1 MCGIVGIFSFD
12 GRPVPFRDQWQ
23 NFTNQLRHRGPDEG
37 SWWADGSFFF
47 GHRRLAIIDISPS
60 GGQPMATPDGSL
72 VITFNGEIYNYREL
86 REELQEMGVAFHTQ
100 SDTEV
105 LLQGYRVWGTAMP
118 LRLTGQFAFAIAD
131 RTKQT
136 LFLARDRF
144 GEKPLLYTN
153 NPECFAFASELK
165 ALDAIPGLHR
175 ELDKEALGGYL
186 SLNYVPGDRTLLT
199 SVRRLPPASWML
211 VQSDGRFTSGSYW
224 QPPQRVDETA
234 SSASMDEILDSFHQ
248 KFDRAVRLALT
259 SDVPVGVFLSGGL
272 DSSLVAEAAM
282 RMGRLSHAY
291 FVDFENQ
298 SYSEYEAA
306 SEVARQLG
314 LPLERTVLTPKALE
328 DFFLFVEHADD
339 PLADSSGVAVW
350 TISKLASQKNKVVL
364 GGDGGDE
371 IFGGYLTYQAS
382 LINSRFFSAFPLGF
396 RKWLAKTSFSIP
408 TSEGKVTSSYKL
420 RRFLRAI
427 HLSPEQAHFTW
438 NGVWLPAEAAAFMC
452 NHADRDIVLQALPQL
467 TRRLNMNGLDLL
479 HLQLADVMEYL
490 PNDILSKV
498 DRMSM
503 AHGLEVRAPYLDP
516 DLAAWGLSLPEKFKM
531 NLRTGKTK
539 LLLRAQAKRIFG
551 DFIAN
556 RPKRGFS
563 IPLHSWLRGPLREVV
578 GDLLSPD
585 SIRAMGIFDPL
596 HVSQILNKHLSGQAS
611 YGFELWGLAILVAWY
626 RARVARASLP
636 AHSVPL
642 IERSF
647 PLKAG
652 FDG

>member
-12 GRPVPFRDQWQ
+12 GNPAPFRDCWQ
-23 NFTNQLRHRGPDEG
+23 NLTNQLHHRGPDEG
-37 SWWADGSFFF
+37 SWWADGSFFL
-47 GHRRLAIIDISPS
+47 GHRRLAIIDLSPS

-72 VITFNGEIYNYREL
+72 VITFNGEIYNYMEL
-86 REELQEMGVAFHTQ
+86 RDELQEMGVAFQTQ

-105 LLQGYRVWGTAMP
+105 LLQGYRVWGTGMP
-118 LRLTGQFAFAIAD
+118 ARLAGMFAFAIAD
-131 RTKQT
+131 RRNQT

-144 GEKPLLYTN
+144 GEKPLLYTHAR
-153 NPECFAFASELK
+153 EYFAFASELK
-165 ALDAIPGLHR
+165 ALDAIPGIPR
-175 ELDKEALGGYL
+175 KLDKEALGGYL
-186 SLNYVPGDRTLLT
+186 CLNYVPGDRTLLT

-211 VQSDGRFTSGSYW
+211 LQTDGSLTMDSYW
-224 QPPQRVDETA
+224 QPPHQVDETTG
-234 SSASMDEILDSFHQ
+234 SISMHEILDNFSE

-272 DSSLVAEAAM
+272 DSSLVAEAAV
-282 RMGRLSHAY
+282 RMGKLSHAY

-306 SEVARQLG
+306 SEVARKLG

-328 DFFLFVEHADD
+328 DFFLFMEHADD

-350 TISKLASQKNKVVL
+350 TVSKLASQKNKVVL

-382 LINSRFFSAFPLGF
+382 RMYSQLFTSIPLRF
-396 RKWLAKTSFSIP
+396 RKWLAKTSTSIP
-408 TSEGKVTSSYKL
+408 TSEGKVTFSYKL

-427 HLSPEQAHFTW
+427 HLPPEQAHFTW
-438 NGVWLPAEAAAFMC
+438 NGTWLPAEAAAFMG
-452 NHADRDIVLQALPQL
+452 NPDDQELILQALPQL
-467 TRRLNMNGLDLL
+467 TRRLNMNGSDLL

-516 DLAAWGLSLPEKFKM
+516 ELAAWGLSLPEKFKI
-531 NLRTGKTK
+531 NWRTGKTK
-539 LLLRAQAKRIFG
+539 LLLRAQAKNIFG
-551 DFIAN
+551 DFIGD

-563 IPLHSWLRGPLREVV
+563 IPLHSWIRGPLREVV

-585 SIRAMGIFDPL
+585 SIRQLEILDPVL
-596 HVSQILNKHLSGQAS
+596 VSKILNQHFSGQAS
-611 YGFELWGLAILVAWY
+611 YGFELWGLAILVAWF
-626 RARVARASLP
+626 RARIVRAPLP
-636 AHSVPL
+636 SPQTPL
-642 IERSF
+642 IERHF
-647 PLKAG
+647 PLKAMING
-652 FDG
+652 